1 MTVHTDIII
10 WYSRLGK
17 LTYVTYSILYSM
29 VCVCVSRCVC
39 VCVCVCVCLIMD
51 TTVPAVWRKRKD
63 YYKEKFDYHDLRR
76 KEKLDHQSNF
86 SPLQFSNYFQ
96 GLGLT
101 DRVNWRKQIV
111 EIFGGLVSG
120 ETEYPKMCVNVK
132 PAKCATTVVK
142 MLLLI
147 KSETQWWKCTTRLDV
162 WWRHKI
168 KHVLV

>member
-1 MTVHTDIII
+1 MF
-10 WYSRLGK
+10 
-17 LTYVTYSILYSM
+17 YSIFYG
-29 VCVCVSRCVC
+29 VCVCATVCVC
-39 VCVCVCVCLIMD
+39 VCVCVCV
-51 TTVPAVWRKRKD
+51 
-63 YYKEKFDYHDLRR
+63 FDYGYYCASGLKKTQGLLQGKVWLSRFA
-76 KEKLDHQSNF
+76 KKGKAWSSIKLFTTPIFQ
-86 SPLQFSNYFQ
+86 LLQ